1 MGKIP
6 SLHHKVIVNIV
17 VLVVVIAAIGSF
29 INVFMFYKSIQKNA
43 NDQIDLIST
52 HVINTLAIQ
61 DKIHLSYERFLHRT
75 LEQPMLNF
83 QAEYERCKGDV
94 TLMDLDKLRTETG
107 SRYDYFIIDSQN
119 TISQTTF
126 APDKGLDLG
135 KYEKVG
141 AFLSWVREHPEIIH
155 SERAMV
161 GVNDYL
167 KKFIYQATP
176 DKKYILE
183 IGVPFKSPLVTG
195 NSDITDFD
203 FPQYIAQIMA
213 EYPVLKIVNI
223 YDHTGKAYY
232 QSNSPDS
239 YQLEGDRFS
248 AFKNVVSTTHSS
260 TLTRN
265 DTLYRYVYF
274 RPFEAHQHGYAE
286 KIIEVAIDTK
296 PLHADWMKSVYL
308 SLLVTIASLI
318 LAAFTGM
325 LFTNSVAKPIVK
337 IIDSVKRIASGDLST
352 PLEQTGTIK
361 ETHVLS
367 HSVETMRRKL
377 QAQFKELELRNKEIS
392 DSYQLTIKAFFRILE
407 HREQYTAEHSLKVNQ
422 IAMRIGKEMELS
434 PQELQCLEWGTLL
447 HDIGKLAINDEI
459 LLKPGKLT
467 EQEYITIKKHPVIGY
482 DVLPKLPFFQDVA
495 QVVYCHHE
503 RYDGRGYPNGISG
516 EQIPLLA
523 RICAVADTVHAM
535 TSDRPYR
542 KGCQWED
549 ALKEIKCCSGT
560 QFDPDVVNAFLRT
573 FANQNSPYR

>member
-1 MGKIP
+1 
-6 SLHHKVIVNIV
+6 
-17 VLVVVIAAIGSF
+17 
-29 INVFMFYKSIQKNA
+29 
-43 NDQIDLIST
+43 
-52 HVINTLAIQ
+52 
-61 DKIHLSYERFLHRT
+61 
-75 LEQPMLNF
+75 
-83 QAEYERCKGDV
+83 
-94 TLMDLDKLRTETG
+94 
-107 SRYDYFIIDSQN
+107 
-119 TISQTTF
+119 
-126 APDKGLDLG
+126 
-135 KYEKVG
+135 
-141 AFLSWVREHPEIIH
+141 
-155 SERAMV
+155 
-161 GVNDYL
+161 
-167 KKFIYQATP
+167 
-176 DKKYILE
+176 
-183 IGVPFKSPLVTG
+183 
-195 NSDITDFD
+195 
-203 FPQYIAQIMA
+203 
-213 EYPVLKIVNI
+213 
-223 YDHTGKAYY
+223 
-232 QSNSPDS
+232 
-239 YQLEGDRFS
+239 
-248 AFKNVVSTTHSS
+248 
-260 TLTRN
+260 
-265 DTLYRYVYF
+265 
-274 RPFEAHQHGYAE
+274 
-286 KIIEVAIDTK
+286 
-296 PLHADWMKSVYL
+296 
-308 SLLVTIASLI
+308 
-318 LAAFTGM
+318 
-325 LFTNSVAKPIVK
+325 
-337 IIDSVKRIASGDLST
+337 
-352 PLEQTGTIK
+352 
-361 ETHVLS
+361 
-367 HSVETMRRKL
+367 MRRKL